1 MAIVTKTFADV
12 AAVAR
17 IGPGLRVVVA
27 GAKLPTGVEI
37 SVVLKGRPV
46 SCPEGRA
53 VLTEPVT
60 LGSIVREADCTEE
73 TIAEL

>member
-1 MAIVTKTFADV
+1 VATATKTFADV

-27 GAKLPTGVEI
+27 GAKLPTGVEM

-53 VLTEPVT
+53 VLTDYMKEHQKT
-60 LGSIVREADCTEE
+60 
-73 TIAEL
+73 

>member
-1 MAIVTKTFADV
+1 MAIATKTFANV
-12 AAVAR
+12 AAVAC
-17 IGPGLRVVVA
+17 IKLGLRIVVA

-53 VLTEPVT
+53 VLINYYKEHQNT
-60 LGSIVREADCTEE
+60 
-73 TIAEL
+73 